1 MNSIATVIRTTEGLR
16 DVLFDELDGFLAGKF
31 DTEHAKTVTTITGS
45 ILNTVQKD
53 LEAVKMLNVM
63 NQGKDQP
70 KAVADL
76 ALNLILTS
84 HAKQGELKKET

>member
-1 MNSIATVIRTTEGLR
+1 MSSIKQVTRTTEGLR
-16 DVLFDELDGFLAGKF
+16 DILFDELDGFLDGKF

-53 LEAVKMLNVM
+53 LEAVKMLNIM
-63 NQGKDQP
+63 NQGRDQP

-84 HAKQGELKKET
+84 HAKKGELKES